1 MTGTMAFGLGLGTG
15 MVVTTVTI
23 LVTLGRLGKARVN
36 RHKRRM
42 CEAMKKWDEQR
53 QARLEAIANWPEDWP
68 EENPFVPK
76 GVCHILANDDAQAAE
91 FLLDAIQPRESR
103 RADDT
108 PRDGLDTW
116 GFVG

>member
-23 LVTLGRLGKARVN
+23 LVTLGRLGKSKLVR
-36 RHKRRM
+36 K
-42 CEAMKKWDEQR
+42 MKEWEQR
-53 QARLEAIANWPEDWP
+53 QARGRAIAAWDEDFP
-68 EENPFVPK
+68 DVVLC
-76 GVCHILANDDAQAAE
+76 GI
-91 FLLDAIQPRESR
+91 SR
-103 RADDT
+103 RTDDT